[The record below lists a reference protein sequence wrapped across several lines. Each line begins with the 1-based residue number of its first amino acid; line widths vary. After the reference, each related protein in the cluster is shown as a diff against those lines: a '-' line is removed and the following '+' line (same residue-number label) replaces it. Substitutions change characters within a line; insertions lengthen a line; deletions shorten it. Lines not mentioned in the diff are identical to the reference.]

1 MIPAGTQYALFESV
15 EAMPVEQH
23 APEPAGRRFSDFVV
37 YVDESG
43 DHSLAS
49 IDRDFPASVLV
60 LADLVARPMGPS
72 DIRPQQANQ
81 AFDILKKK
89 FFCDGGRTKVGSG
102 YENVGLMIYPPIKAK
117 SPDDPT
123 EAVAPTGNPQS
134 T

>member
-15 EAMPVEQH
+15 EAMPVEQT

-49 IDRDFPASVLV
+49 IDRDFPVFP
-60 LADLVARPMGPS
+60 ADLVARPMGPS

-81 AFDILKKK
+81 AFDILKKNSSAM
-89 FFCDGGRTKVGSG
+89 V
-102 YENVGLMIYPPIKAK
+102 AAQK
-117 SPDDPT
+117 S
-123 EAVAPTGNPQS
+123 AVAMKTWD
-134 T
+134 

>member
-1 MIPAGTQYALFESV
+1 MEL
-15 EAMPVEQH
+15 
-23 APEPAGRRFSDFVV
+23 SD
-37 YVDESG
+37 SQ
-43 DHSLAS
+43 
-49 IDRDFPASVLV
+49 
-60 LADLVARPMGPS
+60 
-72 DIRPQQANQ
+72 PQQANQ

-89 FFCDGGRTKVGSG
+89 FFCDGGRTKVGRG